1 MKESTL
7 IEMRNQVETLGQVMS
22 RIINDLENLKTLAMG
37 DHQVIKQLKEFP
49 DIIKQ
54 MKDEQEKD
62 TSGTA
67 TGDSGLI
74 IADEQSS

>member
-7 IEMRNQVETLGQVMS
+7 IEMRNRIDILGGALNRVMQE
-22 RIINDLENLKTLAMG
+22 LEMLKTMVMG

-49 DIIKQ
+49 DIIEK
-54 MKDEQEKD
+54 MKDEQKED
-62 TSGTA
+62 TSGVT